1 MAIKSQ
7 IYTVSSLKLAQK
19 IKKQDPV
26 SIMQKTDLTNFSP
39 FLVWKWVSHMVVI
52 TGGSQKKSSFVLGH
66 FRHGDNQPT
75 EQTAGFYPS
84 ASLFSSSE
92 KVVFCKKK
100 APVHSCRV
108 RVMELWSTL
117 CYMFFIL
124 RIADN
129 LVSHQQCIYQL
140 CPSLTIVFPQQ
151 DSRLT
156 IWKILKPIYI
166 FVYFPTKLLYF
177 PPHQDPTQ
185 RT

>member
-129 LVSHQQCIYQL
+129 LVSPPTMHLSALSIPHHGIPSTRLSPNHLENFETNSHLCL
-140 CPSLTIVFPQQ
+140 CP
-151 DSRLT
+151 
-156 IWKILKPIYI
+156 Y
-166 FVYFPTKLLYF
+166 
-177 PPHQDPTQ
+177 
-185 RT
+185 

>member
-1 MAIKSQ
+1 
-7 IYTVSSLKLAQK
+7 
-19 IKKQDPV
+19 
-26 SIMQKTDLTNFSP
+26 MQKTDLTNFSP

-108 RVMELWSTL
+108 RVMELWSCDRRCVICFL
-117 CYMFFIL
+117 FCALPI
-124 RIADN
+124 I
-129 LVSHQQCIYQL
+129 SSPHQQCIYQL
-140 CPSLTIVFPQQ
+140 CPFLTIVFPQQ

-156 IWKILKPIYI
+156 IWKILKPIHI
-166 FVYFPTKLLYF
+166 FVYVPTKLSYF

-185 RT
+185 YATHPTSVYNIYMCV